1 MAWGTPDMT
10 AASQT
15 PAAPPRSAPKRW
27 PTSLVLGLALLAP
40 LLVVAVAGPWL
51 APYPYDEMNIMS
63 RLQPPGPDFWFGTD
77 EYGRDVFSRT
87 LVGTTNSL
95 VMGVAATAIS
105 LLVGVPLGLVAGY
118 GRGRTDE
125 IIMRCMDVL
134 MSFPPILLGILVLAV
149 TPPALWKAV
158 VAIGIVYVPQVVRLT
173 RAITLELMQEEFIT
187 AARLR
192 GESTAYILF
201 HEILPNIW
209 PPLAVES
216 SLRVVFAILLGAA
229 LSFIGMGAQ
238 PPSSDWGLMISE
250 ARPFVE
256 QAPWIALCPGLA
268 MGITVI
274 GINLLGD
281 GLRAVLDPRNTGGH

>member
-1 MAWGTPDMT
+1 MT
-10 AASQT
+10 DATSPRLAVR
-15 PAAPPRSAPKRW
+15 PAARRRLP
-27 PTSLVLGLALLAP
+27 SLPASLIVGILLLAP
-40 LLVVAVAGPWL
+40 LAVAAVAGSWL
-51 APYPYDEMNIMS
+51 APYPYDEMNILS
-63 RLQPPGPDFWFGTD
+63 RLQPPGADFWFGTD

-87 LVGTTNSL
+87 LVGTGSSL
-95 VMGVAATAIS
+95 TMGVAATALS
-105 LLVGVPLGLVAGY
+105 LLAGVPLGLIAGY
-118 GRGRTDE
+118 KGGRIGE
-125 IIMRCMDVL
+125 AIMRAMDVL

-149 TPPALWKAV
+149 TPPAQWKAI

-192 GESTAYILF
+192 GESATYTLF

-209 PPLAVES
+209 PPLAVEA
-216 SLRVVFAILLGAA
+216 SLRVVFAILLGAS

-256 QAPWIALCPGLA
+256 QAPWIALCPGFALA
-268 MGITVI
+268 AAVI

-281 GLRAVLDPRNTGGH
+281 GLRALLDPRNTGAH

>member
-1 MAWGTPDMT
+1 MT
-10 AASQT
+10 DATSVRSV
-15 PAAPPRSAPKRW
+15 PRRLNMS
-27 PTSLVLGLALLAP
+27 SLPGSLSVGIVLLAP
-40 LLVVAVAGPWL
+40 LVVAAVAGAWL
-51 APYPYDEMNIMS
+51 APYPYDEMNILS

-77 EYGRDVFSRT
+77 EFGRDVFSRT
-87 LVGTTNSL
+87 LVGTGSSL
-95 VMGVAATAIS
+95 LMGVAATALS
-105 LLVGVPLGLVAGY
+105 LLAGVPLGLVAGY
-118 GRGRTDE
+118 KGGRVGET
-125 IIMRCMDVL
+125 IMRAMDVL

-149 TPPALWKAV
+149 TPPALWKAI

-192 GESTAYILF
+192 GESATYILF
-201 HEILPNIW
+201 KEILPNIW
-209 PPLAVES
+209 PPLAVEA
-216 SLRVVFAILLGAA
+216 SLRVVFAILLGAS

-256 QAPWIALCPGLA
+256 QAPWIALCPGFALA
-268 MGITVI
+268 IAVI

-281 GLRAVLDPRNTGGH
+281 GLRALLDPRNTGAH

>member
-1 MAWGTPDMT
+1 MT
-10 AASQT
+10 DAT
-15 PAAPPRSAPKRW
+15 PAQSVPHRGLLARLPSLPV
-27 PTSLVLGLALLAP
+27 SLVVGVLLLAP
-40 LLVVAVAGPWL
+40 LAVAAVAGSWL
-51 APYPYDEMNIMS
+51 APYPYDEMNIMN
-63 RLQPPGPDFWFGTD
+63 RLQPPGAEFWFGTD
-77 EYGRDVFSRT
+77 EFGRDVFSRT
-87 LVGTTNSL
+87 LVGTGSSL
-95 VMGVAATAIS
+95 VMGVAATALS
-105 LLVGVPLGLVAGY
+105 LLAGVPLGLIAGY
-118 GRGRTDE
+118 KGGRVGE
-125 IIMRCMDVL
+125 AIMRAMDVL

-149 TPPALWKAV
+149 TPPAQWKAI

-192 GESTAYILF
+192 GESAAYILF

-209 PPLAVES
+209 PPLAVEA
-216 SLRVVFAILLGAA
+216 SLRVVFAILLGAS

-256 QAPWIALCPGLA
+256 QAPWIALCPGFALA
-268 MGITVI
+268 TAVI

-281 GLRAVLDPRNTGGH
+281 GLRALLDPRNTGAH

>member
-1 MAWGTPDMT
+1 MT
-10 AASQT
+10 DAT
-15 PAAPPRSAPKRW
+15 PARQAPHNTLLARLPFLPV
-27 PTSLVLGLALLAP
+27 SLLVGIVLLAP
-40 LLVVAVAGPWL
+40 LVVAAVAGSWI

-63 RLQPPGPDFWFGTD
+63 RLQPPGAEFWFGTD
-77 EYGRDVFSRT
+77 EFGRDVFSRT
-87 LVGTTNSL
+87 LVGTGSSL
-95 VMGVAATAIS
+95 VMGVAATALS
-105 LLVGVPLGLVAGY
+105 LLAGVPLGLIAGY
-118 GRGRTDE
+118 KGGRVGE
-125 IIMRCMDVL
+125 AIMRAMDVL

-149 TPPALWKAV
+149 TPPAQWKAI

-192 GESTAYILF
+192 GESAAYILF

-209 PPLAVES
+209 PPLVVEA
-216 SLRVVFAILLGAA
+216 SLRVVFAILLGAS

-256 QAPWIALCPGLA
+256 QAPWIALCPGFALA
-268 MGITVI
+268 TAVI

-281 GLRAVLDPRNTGGH
+281 GLRALLDPRNTGAH

>member
-1 MAWGTPDMT
+1 MARLPDL
-10 AASQT
+10 
-15 PAAPPRSAPKRW
+15 PV
-27 PTSLVLGLALLAP
+27 SLVVGILLLAP
-40 LLVVAVAGPWL
+40 LVVAAVAGSWL

-63 RLQPPGPDFWFGTD
+63 RLQPPGADFWFGTD
-77 EYGRDVFSRT
+77 EFGRDVFSRT
-87 LVGTTNSL
+87 LVGTGSSL
-95 VMGVAATAIS
+95 VMGVAATALS
-105 LLVGVPLGLVAGY
+105 LLAGVPLGLVAGY
-118 GRGRTDE
+118 KGGRVGE
-125 IIMRCMDVL
+125 AIMRAMDVL

-149 TPPALWKAV
+149 TPPAQWKAIA
-158 VAIGIVYVPQVVRLT
+158 AIGIVYVPQVVRLT

-192 GESTAYILF
+192 GESAAYILF

-209 PPLAVES
+209 PPLAVEA

-256 QAPWIALCPGLA
+256 QAPWIALCPGFALA
-268 MGITVI
+268 TAVI

-281 GLRAVLDPRNTGGH
+281 GLRALLDPRNTGAH

>member
-1 MAWGTPDMT
+1 MTDATPV
-10 AASQT
+10 Q
-15 PAAPPRSAPKRW
+15 SAPSRGLLARL
-27 PTSLVLGLALLAP
+27 PSLPVSLIIGIVLLAP
-40 LLVVAVAGPWL
+40 LVVAAVAGGSL

-63 RLQPPGPDFWFGTD
+63 RLQPPGADFWFGTD
-77 EYGRDVFSRT
+77 EFGRDVFSRT
-87 LVGTTNSL
+87 LVGTGSSL
-95 VMGVAATAIS
+95 VMGVAATALS
-105 LLVGVPLGLVAGY
+105 LLAGVPLGLIAGY
-118 GRGRTDE
+118 KGGRVGE
-125 IIMRCMDVL
+125 AIMRAMDVL

-149 TPPALWKAV
+149 TPPAQWKAI

-192 GESTAYILF
+192 GESAAYILF

-209 PPLAVES
+209 PPLAVEA
-216 SLRVVFAILLGAA
+216 SLRVVFAILLGAS

-256 QAPWIALCPGLA
+256 QAPWIALCPGFALA
-268 MGITVI
+268 TAVI

-281 GLRAVLDPRNTGGH
+281 GLRALLDPRNTGAH

>member
-1 MAWGTPDMT
+1 MT
-10 AASQT
+10 DAT
-15 PAAPPRSAPKRW
+15 PARQAPSRGLLARLPALPV
-27 PTSLVLGLALLAP
+27 SLVIGVLLLAP
-40 LLVVAVAGPWL
+40 LAVAAVAGSWL

-63 RLQPPGPDFWFGTD
+63 RLQPPGADFWFGTD
-77 EYGRDVFSRT
+77 EFGRDVFSRT
-87 LVGTTNSL
+87 LVGTGSSL
-95 VMGVAATAIS
+95 VMGVAATALS
-105 LLVGVPLGLVAGY
+105 LLAGVPLGLVAGY
-118 GRGRTDE
+118 KGGRAGE
-125 IIMRCMDVL
+125 AIMRAMDVL

-149 TPPALWKAV
+149 TPPAQWKAI

-192 GESTAYILF
+192 GESAAYILF

-209 PPLAVES
+209 PPLAVEA
-216 SLRVVFAILLGAA
+216 SLRVVFAILLGAS

-256 QAPWIALCPGLA
+256 QAPWIALCPGFALA
-268 MGITVI
+268 TAVI

-281 GLRAVLDPRNTGGH
+281 GLRSLLDPRNTGAH

>member
-1 MAWGTPDMT
+1 MTDASPVRLATRRRLPDL
-10 AASQT
+10 
-15 PAAPPRSAPKRW
+15 PV
-27 PTSLVLGLALLAP
+27 SLILGILLLAP
-40 LLVVAVAGPWL
+40 LVVAAVAGSWL

-63 RLQPPGPDFWFGTD
+63 RLQPPGPEFWFGTD
-77 EYGRDVFSRT
+77 EFGRDVFSRT
-87 LVGTTNSL
+87 LVGTGSSL
-95 VMGVAATAIS
+95 VMGVAATALS
-105 LLVGVPLGLVAGY
+105 LLAGIPLGLIAGY
-118 GRGRTDE
+118 KGGRIGE
-125 IIMRCMDVL
+125 AIMRAMDVL

-149 TPPALWKAV
+149 TQPAQWKAI

-192 GESTAYILF
+192 GENAAYILF

-209 PPLAVES
+209 PPLAVEA
-216 SLRVVFAILLGAA
+216 SLRVVFAILLGAS

-256 QAPWIALCPGLA
+256 QAPWIALCPGFALA
-268 MGITVI
+268 TAVI

-281 GLRAVLDPRNTGGH
+281 GLRALLDPRNTGAH

>member
-1 MAWGTPDMT
+1 MTDATPVQ
-10 AASQT
+10 S
-15 PAAPPRSAPKRW
+15 APPRGLLARLPDL
-27 PTSLVLGLALLAP
+27 PVSLVVGILLLAP
-40 LLVVAVAGPWL
+40 LVVAAVAGSWL

-63 RLQPPGPDFWFGTD
+63 RLQPPGADFWFGTD
-77 EYGRDVFSRT
+77 EFGRDVFSRT
-87 LVGTTNSL
+87 LVGTGSSL
-95 VMGVAATAIS
+95 VMGVAATALS
-105 LLVGVPLGLVAGY
+105 LLAGVPLGLVAGY
-118 GRGRTDE
+118 KGGRVGE
-125 IIMRCMDVL
+125 AIMRAMDVL

-149 TPPALWKAV
+149 TPPAQWKAIA
-158 VAIGIVYVPQVVRLT
+158 AIGIVYVPQVVRLT

-192 GESTAYILF
+192 GESAAYILF

-209 PPLAVES
+209 PPLAVEA

-256 QAPWIALCPGLA
+256 QAPWIALCPGFALA
-268 MGITVI
+268 TAVI

-281 GLRAVLDPRNTGGH
+281 GLRALLDPRNTGAH